1 MLHYTSFKKPA
12 LCLLLLLAMNTA
24 TAQQTEALPLYTGTV
39 PNSKPTPA
47 TYKETVDSRS
57 GIRNVSEPTLLPFF
71 PEKGK
76 ANGTAI
82 VICPG
87 GGYAML
93 AYGHEGVDLAKR
105 FAENGI
111 TAFVLKYRLPSD
123 EIMKDRSI
131 GPLQD
136 AQRAL
141 QMVRENAAKWNINP
155 AKVGIMGFSAGGHL
169 ASTATTHFD
178 TPVIEMKKG
187 ESVRP
192 DFAMLIYPVISM
204 GQYTHQSSKE
214 FLIGKDAPAE
224 KVKRYSNEFQVT
236 ANTPPVFLVH
246 SQDDALVP
254 PQNSLQFY
262 NAMIDNKVKGVLNMY
277 QAGGHGYGMNNRT
290 TTNEWFVRGLEWLR
304 ENKFL

>member
-1 MLHYTSFKKPA
+1 MLHFTALKKPA
-12 LCLLLLLAMNTA
+12 FRLLLLLGIHTA
-24 TAQQTEALPLYTGTV
+24 YPQQTGALLLYTGTV

-47 TYKETVDSRS
+47 TYKETVDARS
-57 GIRNVSEPTLLPFF
+57 GIRNVSQPTLLPFF
-71 PEKGK
+71 PEEGK

-93 AYGHEGVDLAKR
+93 AFGHEGVDVAKK

-111 TAFVLKYRLPSD
+111 TAFVLKYRLPSN

-178 TPVIEMKKG
+178 TPVIELKKG

-192 DFAMLIYPVISM
+192 DFSMLIYPVISM
-204 GQYTHQSSKE
+204 GQYTHRGSKG
-214 FLIGKDAPAE
+214 FLIGKDAPTE
-224 KVKRYSNEFQVT
+224 KVKMYSNEFQVT
-236 ANTPPVFLVH
+236 SRTPPVFLVH
-246 SQDDALVP
+246 AQDDDVVP
-254 PQNSLQFY
+254 AQNSMQFY
-262 NAMIDNKVKGVLNMY
+262 DALISNKVKGALYMY
-277 QAGGHGYGMNNRT
+277 QAGGHGFGMNNRT
-290 TTNEWFVRGLEWLR
+290 TTDAWFEHGLDWLKL
-304 ENKFL
+304 NKFL

>member
-1 MLHYTSFKKPA
+1 MLHVTSLKKPA
-12 LCLLLLLAMNTA
+12 LSLLLLLSMHTA
-24 TAQQTEALPLYTGTV
+24 FGQQNEALPLYKGAV

-47 TYKETVDSRS
+47 TYKEVNENSR
-57 GIRNVSEPTLLPFF
+57 IQFVSQPTLLPFF

-76 ANGTAI
+76 ENGTAI
-82 VICPG
+82 IICPG
-87 GGYAML
+87 GGYGML
-93 AYGHEGVDLAKR
+93 AFDHEGLAVAKR

-141 QMVRENAAKWNINP
+141 QLVRENAAKWHIDP

-169 ASTATTHFD
+169 ASTATTHFA
-178 TPVIEMKKG
+178 TPVIDVKKG
-187 ESVRP
+187 ETVRP

-204 GQYTHQSSKE
+204 GQYTHAGSKAN
-214 FLIGKDAPAE
+214 LIGKDASDE
-224 KVKRYSNEFQVT
+224 KVKLYSNEFQVT
-236 ANTPPVFLVH
+236 ADTPPVFFVH
-246 SQDDALVP
+246 AEDDGAVP
-254 PQNSLQFY
+254 PQNSIQFY
-262 NAMIDNKVKGVLNMY
+262 NAMIDNKVKGELNIY
-277 QAGGHGYGMNNRT
+277 QAGGHGFGMNNKT
-290 TTNEWFVRGLEWLR
+290 TTDEWFIRGLNWLK

>member
-1 MLHYTSFKKPA
+1 MLHLTSFKKPA
-12 LCLLLLLAMNTA
+12 SCLLLLFTMHTA
-24 TAQQTEALPLYTGTV
+24 FAQQNEALPLYKTV

-47 TYKETVDSRS
+47 TYKETVDARS
-57 GIRNVSEPTLLPFF
+57 GIRNVSQPTLLPFF

-93 AYGHEGVDLAKR
+93 AFGHEGVDVAKK

-123 EIMKDRSI
+123 QIMKDRSI
-131 GPLQD
+131 APLQD

-141 QMVRENAAKWNINP
+141 QMVRENAAKWNIDP
-155 AKVGIMGFSAGGHL
+155 TKVGIMGFSAGGHL

-178 TPVIEMKKG
+178 KPVIDVKPG

-192 DFAMLIYPVISM
+192 DFSMLIYPVISM

-224 KVKRYSNEFQVT
+224 KVKLYSNEFQVT

-246 SQDDALVP
+246 AQDDGLVP
-254 PQNSLQFY
+254 AQNSMLFY
-262 NAMIDNKVKGVLNMY
+262 DALINNKVKGALYMY
-277 QAGGHGYGMNNRT
+277 QAGGHGFGMNNRT
-290 TTNEWFVRGLEWLR
+290 TTDAWFENGLDWLKL
-304 ENKFL
+304 NKFL